1 MRILVTNDDGINSPS
16 LHKLAVWAKHR
27 LGEVVVCAPKVEQSG
42 KSQAID
48 IINAVEVK
56 RVDFEEGIEAYAV
69 DSTPADCV
77 RFGIVGLKY
86 GFDLVISGI
95 NRGYNMGKDIIYS
108 GTVGA
113 IFEAYGLGVKA
124 VAFSTDYTSF
134 DTAVANLDRVY
145 DYIEDNKLFD
155 LCDLYNVNIPTE
167 LKGDILIT
175 RQGKA
180 CYSDEFV
187 LVDEEKHLYKQRGE
201 FIPECCDSLDY
212 DTNAIKCG
220 YISVCPMT
228 TERCDVA
235 VFKKLTQTK

>member
-16 LHKLAVWAKHR
+16 LHKLAVWAKNR
-27 LGEVVVCAPKVEQSG
+27 FGEVVVCAPKVEQSG

-48 IINAVEVK
+48 IIHAIEVK
-56 RVDFEEGIEAYAV
+56 RVGFGEGIKAYAV

-77 RFGIVGLKY
+77 RFGIVGLHNKY
-86 GFDLVISGI
+86 DLVISGI

-124 VAFSTDYTSF
+124 MAVSTDFRSF

-155 LCDLYNVNIPTE
+155 MCDLYNANIPPETNGE
-167 LKGDILIT
+167 ILIT

-180 CYSDEFV
+180 CYSDEFE
-187 LVDEEKHLYKQRGE
+187 LVGEDMYKQQGE
-201 FIPECCDSLDY
+201 FVPECCDDLCF
-212 DTNAIKCG
+212 DTNAIAAG
-220 YISVCPMT
+220 YISITPMT
-228 TERCDVA
+228 TERCDVE
-235 VFKKLTQTK
+235 VFKKLTKTK

>member
-1 MRILVTNDDGINSPS
+1 MRILITNDDGINSPS
-16 LHKLAVWAKHR
+16 LHKLAVWAKNR
-27 LGEVVVCAPKVEQSG
+27 FGEAVVCAPKVEQSG

-48 IINAVEVK
+48 IINAIEVK
-56 RVDFEEGIEAYAV
+56 RVEFEEEIEAYAV

-77 RFGIVGLKY
+77 RFGLLALGRK
-86 GFDLVISGI
+86 FDLVISGI

-113 IFEAYGLGVKA
+113 IFESYGLGTKA
-124 VAFSTDYTSF
+124 VAFSTDFTSF
-134 DTAVANLDRVY
+134 DTAVANLDYVY
-145 DYIEDNKLFD
+145 DYIEENKLFD

-167 LKGDILIT
+167 TNGKILIT

-187 LVDEEKHLYKQRGE
+187 LVGEDMYKQRGE
-201 FIPECCDSLDY
+201 FIPECCEDLCF
-212 DTNAIKCG
+212 DTNAIKNG

-228 TERCDVA
+228 TERCNVE
-235 VFKKLTQTK
+235 VFKKLTGN